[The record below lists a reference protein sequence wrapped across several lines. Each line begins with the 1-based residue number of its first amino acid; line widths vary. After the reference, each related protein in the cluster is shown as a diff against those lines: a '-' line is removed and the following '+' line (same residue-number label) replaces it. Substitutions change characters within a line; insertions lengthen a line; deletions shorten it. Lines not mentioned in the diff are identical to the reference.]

1 MICFQKTLSIGNI
14 GFNIVS
20 DREFILSE
28 RCTAFLKELDHPDVT
43 IHLTQGTKDLSNYAQ
58 IYAGI
63 NFDIMQKDDEL
74 ITLRYTNERKDTLAW
89 YMEKESS
96 DNYKITFSETLPWAY
111 ESVNPLFFFNLEE
124 FLIEY
129 NAIILHSAVIN
140 IHGKAI
146 AFTAPSGTG
155 KSTQADLWHKYKNAE
170 ILNGDRGL
178 IRYQGD
184 YQIYGSPYAG
194 SSHIYVN
201 QSAPLKAIIALKQA
215 PYNKVRQIKGKEAYM
230 HLISQTSLSMWNKD
244 TVEKQSLWLSNLIA
258 SVPVYLLECL
268 PDEAA
273 VETLYKELEGII
285 NE

>member
-1 MICFQKTLSIGNI
+1 MICFQETLSIGDI

-20 DREFILSE
+20 DRKFLLSK
-28 RCTAFLKELDHPDVT
+28 RCTAFIKKLDHPDVT
-43 IHLTQGTKDLSNYAQ
+43 IHLTQGAKNFSNYSM
-58 IYAGI
+58 IYSGT
-63 NFDIMQKDDEL
+63 NFDIMHKDNEL

-89 YMEKESS
+89 YMEKGAS
-96 DNYKITFSETLPWAY
+96 DSYKITFSETLPWAY

-124 FLIEY
+124 FLIDY
-129 NAIILHSAVIN
+129 NAIILHSAVIS

-146 AFTAPSGTG
+146 AFTAPSQTG
-155 KSTQADLWHKYKNAE
+155 KSTQADLWHKHKNAE

-178 IRYQGD
+178 IRYQEN

-201 QSAPLKAIIALKQA
+201 KSAPLKAIIVLKQA
-215 PYNKVRQIKGKEAYM
+215 SYNKVRRIKGKEAYM
-230 HLISQTSLSMWNKD
+230 HLISQTSLSMWNKE

-258 SVPVYLLECL
+258 SVPVYLLECM
-268 PDEAA
+268 PDEEA
-273 VETLYKELEGII
+273 VEILYKELEGII